1 MAHQRI
7 QTQAAPK
14 AVGAYSQGM
23 RAGRTVYLSGQIPLD
38 PSTGKL
44 VEGDF
49 TAQLTQVFENLRAVV
64 SEAGGSLDHI
74 VKLTV
79 YLTDLGHYRQLHEVM
94 ETFFSPPFPARAAIG
109 VASLPLGVPVEV
121 DGIAVLEGEEYQ
133 Y

>member
-1 MAHQRI
+1 MAHLKI
-7 QTQAAPK
+7 QTDQAPK

-23 RAGRTVYLSGQIPLD
+23 RAGLTLYLSGQIPLD
-38 PSTGKL
+38 PTTGHL

-49 TAQLTQVFENLRAVV
+49 ATQLRRIFENLRGVLAA
-64 SEAGGSLDHI
+64 AGATFEDV

-79 YLTDLGHYRQLHEVM
+79 YLTDLADYPALNQVM
-94 ETFFSPPFPARAAIG
+94 AEFFSEPYPARAAVG

-121 DGIAVLEGEEYQ
+121 EGIAVLQAEDYQ

>member
-79 YLTDLGHYRQLHEVM
+79 YLTDLGHYRQLNEVM
-94 ETFFSPPFPARAAIG
+94 EKFFSPPFPARAAIG
-109 VASLPLGVPVEV
+109 VASRPLDVPVEV
-121 DGIAVLEGEEYQ
+121 DGIAILEGEEYQ